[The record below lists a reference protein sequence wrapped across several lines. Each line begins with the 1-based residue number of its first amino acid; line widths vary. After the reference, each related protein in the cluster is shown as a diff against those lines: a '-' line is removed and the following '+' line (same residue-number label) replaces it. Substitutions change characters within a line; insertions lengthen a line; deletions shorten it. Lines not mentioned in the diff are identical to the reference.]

1 MLSPEPISESAERAA
16 REILGT
22 AFQIHTALGPGLLES
37 VYEACLVHDLTRK
50 EIRVRRQVPVRID
63 YNGLQLEAGLRI
75 DLLVEEQVIVEIKAV
90 ERTLPVHEAQILSY
104 LKLAKLRLGL
114 LINFNVVRLKE
125 GIRRF
130 AL

>member
-16 REILGT
+16 REVLGA

-37 VYEACLVHDLTRK
+37 VYEACVVHDLTRK
-50 EIRVRRQVPVRID
+50 EVRVRRQVPVRID

-75 DLLVEEQVIVEIKAV
+75 DLLVDEQVIVEIKAV
-90 ERTLPVHEAQILSY
+90 ERVVPVHEAQILSY
-104 LKLAKLRLGL
+104 MKLAKLRLGL

>member
-16 REILGT
+16 REVLDA

-75 DLLVEEQVIVEIKAV
+75 DLLVDEQMIVEVKAV
-90 ERTLPVHEAQILSY
+90 ERVVPVHEAQILSY

>member
-1 MLSPEPISESAERAA
+1 MLGPEPISESAERAA
-16 REILGT
+16 REVLDA

-37 VYEACLVHDLTRK
+37 VYEACLVHDLARK
-50 EIRVRRQVPVRID
+50 DVPVRRQVPVQIS
-63 YNGLQLEAGLRI
+63 YNGLQLEAGLRL
-75 DLLVEEQVIVEIKAV
+75 DLLVDEQVIVEIKVV
-90 ERTLPVHEAQILSY
+90 ERVVPVHEAQILSY